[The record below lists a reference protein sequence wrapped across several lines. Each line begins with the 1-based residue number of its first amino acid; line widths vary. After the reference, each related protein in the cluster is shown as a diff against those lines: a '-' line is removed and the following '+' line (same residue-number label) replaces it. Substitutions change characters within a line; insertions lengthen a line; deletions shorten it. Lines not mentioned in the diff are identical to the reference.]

1 MHPNRP
7 NPSQDGKLNS
17 TQVYYSLSNRST
29 GPKRRS
35 SRPPNGQIHPPHLAA
50 PRAPEPAGL
59 AVDAAHSTRKR
70 WAYALVGVLV
80 AITGGLGNSLVIA
93 NLVYLQGALGATTA
107 EMAWLPAAYVMTNV
121 SMNLLLVKFRQQFG
135 LRAFT
140 EVFLVLYALV
150 TFGHLF
156 VNDLSSAI
164 AVRAAHGM
172 VGAALS
178 SLGLYYMIQAFPAK
192 WRMKALV
199 LGLGTAQLA
208 LPLARLFSEDLL
220 QIAEWRGLYL
230 FELGMALTCLGCVFL
245 LKLPPGDRF
254 KTFEKL
260 DFLTFAILATGVA
273 LLCAVLSLGR
283 IDWWLEAPWIG
294 IASACSLVLIMAGLA
309 IEHNRSNPL
318 LMTRW
323 LGSGAMIRL
332 ALAVVLIRMVLSEQS
347 TGAVGFMQMLNM
359 SNEQM
364 RTLYWVMLAGA
375 IAGLAVSALTI
386 NPAHLLMPLIISLA
400 FMAVGSVMD
409 SFSSNL
415 TRPQNMYI
423 SQFLLGFGGTFFLG
437 PTMVLG
443 TKNVL
448 TNPRKLVSFS
458 VLFGICQNLGGL
470 IGAALLGTF
479 QIVREKFH
487 SSMIVEHL
495 TLLDPRVA
503 ARVAS
508 GGSAYGGVIA
518 DPELR
523 NLMGI
528 RSLATAATREANVMA
543 YNDVFMLIAIIAILT
558 MIWIFIRSLWLM
570 STTKAAASAAPPVQP
585 SGALSS

>member
-1 MHPNRP
+1 MDKYTPHAWQPHERPSLPGSPSTPLHP
-7 NPSQDGKLNS
+7 
-17 TQVYYSLSNRST
+17 T
-29 GPKRRS
+29 
-35 SRPPNGQIHPPHLAA
+35 H
-50 PRAPEPAGL
+50 
-59 AVDAAHSTRKR
+59 KR
-70 WAYALVGVLV
+70 WLFALVGVLV
-80 AITGGLGNSLVIA
+80 AITGGLGNALVIA
-93 NLVYLQGALGATTA
+93 NLQYLQGALGATTA

-121 SMNLLLVKFRQQFG
+121 CMNLLLVKFRQQFG

-156 VNDLSSAI
+156 VNDLNSAI

-192 WRMKALV
+192 WRLKALV

-230 FELGMALTCLGCVFL
+230 FELGLALICLGCVFL

-309 IEHNRSNPL
+309 IEHNRANPL

-323 LGSGAMIRL
+323 LGSGTMIRL
-332 ALAVVLIRMVLSEQS
+332 ALAVILIRMVLSEQS

-359 SNEQM
+359 SYQQM
-364 RTLYWVMLAGA
+364 HTLYVVMLAGA
-375 IAGLAVSALTI
+375 IAGLVVSALTI
-386 NPAHLLMPLIISLA
+386 NPAHLLMPLVISLA
-400 FMAVGSVMD
+400 LMATGSVMD

-415 TRPQNMYI
+415 TRPQNLYI

-448 TNPRKLVSFS
+448 TNPRNLVSFS
-458 VLFGICQNLGGL
+458 VMFGICQNLGGL

-479 QIVREKFH
+479 QIVREKYH
-487 SSMIVEHL
+487 SSLITEHL

-503 ARVAS
+503 ARVQS
-508 GGSAYGGVIA
+508 GGSAYGGIVA

-570 STTKAAASAAPPVQP
+570 STTKAATPPVQP
-585 SGALSS
+585 VGASS

>member
-1 MHPNRP
+1 MDKYTPRPWEPHERPSLPGSPSTPLHP
-7 NPSQDGKLNS
+7 
-17 TQVYYSLSNRST
+17 T
-29 GPKRRS
+29 
-35 SRPPNGQIHPPHLAA
+35 H
-50 PRAPEPAGL
+50 
-59 AVDAAHSTRKR
+59 KR
-70 WAYALVGVLV
+70 WLFAMVGVLV
-80 AITGGLGNSLVIA
+80 AITGGLGNALVIA
-93 NLVYLQGALGATTA
+93 NLQYLQGALGATTA

-121 SMNLLLVKFRQQFG
+121 CMNLLLVKFRQQFG

-156 VNDLSSAI
+156 VNDLNSAI

-192 WRMKALV
+192 WRLKSLV

-230 FELGMALTCLGCVFL
+230 FELGLALICLGCVFL

-260 DFLTFAILATGVA
+260 DFVTFAILASGVA

-294 IASACSLVLIMAGLA
+294 VASASSLVLIMAGLA
-309 IEHNRSNPL
+309 IEHNRANPM

-323 LGSGAMIRL
+323 LGSGTMIRL
-332 ALAVVLIRMVLSEQS
+332 ALAVILIRMVLSEQS

-359 SNEQM
+359 SYQQM
-364 RTLYWVMLAGA
+364 HTLYVVMLAGA
-375 IAGLAVSALTI
+375 ISGLAVSALTI
-386 NPAHLLMPLIISLA
+386 NPAHLLMPLVISLA
-400 FMAVGSVMD
+400 LMATGSVMD

-415 TRPQNMYI
+415 TRPQNLYI

-448 TNPRKLVSFS
+448 ANPRNLVSFS
-458 VLFGICQNLGGL
+458 VMFGICQNLGGL

-479 QIVREKFH
+479 QIVREKYH

-503 ARVAS
+503 ARVQS
-508 GGSAYGGVIA
+508 GGSAYGGIVA

-570 STTKAAASAAPPVQP
+570 STTKTATPVQP
-585 SGALSS
+585 SGATS

>member
-1 MHPNRP
+1 MDKYTPHAWEPHERPSLPGSPSTPLHP
-7 NPSQDGKLNS
+7 
-17 TQVYYSLSNRST
+17 T
-29 GPKRRS
+29 
-35 SRPPNGQIHPPHLAA
+35 H
-50 PRAPEPAGL
+50 
-59 AVDAAHSTRKR
+59 KR
-70 WAYALVGVLV
+70 WLFAMVGVLV
-80 AITGGLGNSLVIA
+80 AITGGLGNALVIA
-93 NLVYLQGALGATTA
+93 NLQYLQGALGATTA

-121 SMNLLLVKFRQQFG
+121 CMNLLLVKFRQQFG

-192 WRMKALV
+192 WRLKALV

-230 FELGMALTCLGCVFL
+230 FELGMALICLGCVFL

-260 DFLTFAILATGVA
+260 DFLTFALLATGVA

-294 IASACSLVLIMAGLA
+294 VASACSLVLIMAGLA
-309 IEHNRSNPL
+309 IEHNRSNPM

-323 LGSGAMIRL
+323 LGSGVMIRL
-332 ALAVVLIRMVLSEQS
+332 ALAVILIRMVLSEQS

-359 SNEQM
+359 SYQQM
-364 RTLYWVMLAGA
+364 HTLYVVMLAGA

-386 NPAHLLMPLIISLA
+386 NPAHLLMPLVISLA
-400 FMAVGSVMD
+400 LMAVGSVMD

-415 TRPQNMYI
+415 TRPENLYV

-448 TNPRKLVSFS
+448 TNPRNLVSFS
-458 VLFGICQNLGGL
+458 VMFGICQNLGGL

-503 ARVAS
+503 ARVNS
-508 GGSAYGGVIA
+508 GGSAYGGIIA

-570 STTKAAASAAPPVQP
+570 STTRAATPVQP
-585 SGALSS
+585 SGASS

>member
-1 MHPNRP
+1 MDKYTPRTWQPHERPALPGSPSTPLHP
-7 NPSQDGKLNS
+7 
-17 TQVYYSLSNRST
+17 T
-29 GPKRRS
+29 
-35 SRPPNGQIHPPHLAA
+35 H
-50 PRAPEPAGL
+50 
-59 AVDAAHSTRKR
+59 KR
-70 WAYALVGVLV
+70 WLFALVGVLV

-93 NLVYLQGALGATTA
+93 NLQYLQGVLGATTA

-121 SMNLLLVKFRQQFG
+121 CMNLLLVKFRQQFG

-156 VNDLSSAI
+156 VNDLNSAI

-192 WRMKALV
+192 WRLKALV

-230 FELGMALTCLGCVFL
+230 FELGLALICLGCVFL

-254 KTFEKL
+254 KTFEAL
-260 DFLTFAILATGVA
+260 DFLTFAILSSGVA

-294 IASACSLVLIMAGLA
+294 VASACSLVLIMTGLA
-309 IEHNRSNPL
+309 IEHNRANPM

-332 ALAVVLIRMVLSEQS
+332 ALAVILIRMVLSEQS

-359 SNEQM
+359 SYEQM
-364 RTLYWVMLAGA
+364 HTLYVVMLAGA

-400 FMAVGSVMD
+400 LMATGSVMD

-415 TRPQNMYI
+415 TRPQNLYI

-448 TNPRKLVSFS
+448 TNPRNLVSFS
-458 VLFGICQNLGGL
+458 VMFGICQNLGGL

-479 QIVREKFH
+479 QIVREKYH

-495 TLLDPRVA
+495 TLIDPLVA
-503 ARVAS
+503 ARVQS
-508 GGSAYGGVIA
+508 GGAAYGKIVA

-558 MIWIFIRSLWLM
+558 MLWIFTRSLWLM
-570 STTKAAASAAPPVQP
+570 STTKATPPVQP
-585 SGALSS
+585 SGATS

>member
-1 MHPNRP
+1 MDKYTPRPWEPHERPSLPGSPSTPLHP
-7 NPSQDGKLNS
+7 
-17 TQVYYSLSNRST
+17 T
-29 GPKRRS
+29 
-35 SRPPNGQIHPPHLAA
+35 H
-50 PRAPEPAGL
+50 
-59 AVDAAHSTRKR
+59 KR
-70 WAYALVGVLV
+70 WLFAMVGVLV
-80 AITGGLGNSLVIA
+80 AITGGLGNALVIA
-93 NLVYLQGALGATTA
+93 NLQYLQGALGATTA

-121 SMNLLLVKFRQQFG
+121 CMNLLLVKFRQQFG

-156 VNDLSSAI
+156 VNDLNSAI

-192 WRMKALV
+192 WRLKSLV

-230 FELGMALTCLGCVFL
+230 FELGLALICLGCVFL

-260 DFLTFAILATGVA
+260 DFVTFAILASGVA

-294 IASACSLVLIMAGLA
+294 VASACSLVLIMAGLA
-309 IEHNRSNPL
+309 IEHNRANPM

-323 LGSGAMIRL
+323 LGSGTMIRL
-332 ALAVVLIRMVLSEQS
+332 ALAVILIRMVLSEQS

-359 SNEQM
+359 SYQQM
-364 RTLYWVMLAGA
+364 HTLYVVMLAGA
-375 IAGLAVSALTI
+375 ISGLAVSALTI
-386 NPAHLLMPLIISLA
+386 NPAHLLMPLVISLA
-400 FMAVGSVMD
+400 LMATGSVMD

-415 TRPQNMYI
+415 TRPQNLYI

-448 TNPRKLVSFS
+448 ANPRNLVSFS
-458 VLFGICQNLGGL
+458 VMFGICQNLGGL

-479 QIVREKFH
+479 QIVREKYH

-503 ARVAS
+503 ARVQS
-508 GGSAYGGVIA
+508 GGSAYGGIVA

-570 STTKAAASAAPPVQP
+570 STTKTATPVQP
-585 SGALSS
+585 SGATS

>member
-1 MHPNRP
+1 MDKCTPHTWEPHERPSLPGSPSTPWHP
-7 NPSQDGKLNS
+7 
-17 TQVYYSLSNRST
+17 T
-29 GPKRRS
+29 
-35 SRPPNGQIHPPHLAA
+35 H
-50 PRAPEPAGL
+50 
-59 AVDAAHSTRKR
+59 KR
-70 WAYALVGVLV
+70 WLYALVGVLV
-80 AITGGLGNSLVIA
+80 AITGGLGNALVIA
-93 NLVYLQGALGATTA
+93 NLQYLQGALGATTA

-121 SMNLLLVKFRQQFG
+121 CMNLLLVKFRQQFG

-156 VNDLSSAI
+156 VNDLNSAI

-192 WRMKALV
+192 WRLKSLV

-230 FELGMALTCLGCVFL
+230 FELGMALICLGCVFL

-260 DFLTFAILATGVA
+260 DFLTFAILASGVA

-309 IEHNRSNPL
+309 IEHNRANPM

-323 LGSGAMIRL
+323 LGSGVMIRL
-332 ALAVVLIRMVLSEQS
+332 ALAVILIRMVLSEQS

-359 SNEQM
+359 SYQQM
-364 RTLYWVMLAGA
+364 HTLYVVMLAGA
-375 IAGLAVSALTI
+375 IAGLVVSALTI
-386 NPAHLLMPLIISLA
+386 NPAHLLMPLVISLA
-400 FMAVGSVMD
+400 LMATGSVMD

-415 TRPQNMYI
+415 TRPQNLYI

-448 TNPRKLVSFS
+448 TNPRNLVSFS
-458 VLFGICQNLGGL
+458 VMFGICQNLGGL

-479 QIVREKFH
+479 QIVREKYH

-503 ARVAS
+503 ARVQS
-508 GGSAYGGVIA
+508 GGSAYGGIVA

-570 STTKAAASAAPPVQP
+570 STTKAATPVQP
-585 SGALSS
+585 SGAPS

>member
-1 MHPNRP
+1 MDKYTPRPWEPHERPSLPGSPSTPLHP
-7 NPSQDGKLNS
+7 
-17 TQVYYSLSNRST
+17 T
-29 GPKRRS
+29 
-35 SRPPNGQIHPPHLAA
+35 H
-50 PRAPEPAGL
+50 
-59 AVDAAHSTRKR
+59 KR
-70 WAYALVGVLV
+70 WLFAMVGVLV
-80 AITGGLGNSLVIA
+80 AITGGLGNALVIA
-93 NLVYLQGALGATTA
+93 NLQYLQGALGATTA

-121 SMNLLLVKFRQQFG
+121 CMNLLLVKFRQQFG

-156 VNDLSSAI
+156 VNDLNSAI

-192 WRMKALV
+192 WRLKSLV

-230 FELGMALTCLGCVFL
+230 FELGLALICLGCVFL

-260 DFLTFAILATGVA
+260 DFVTFAILASGVA

-294 IASACSLVLIMAGLA
+294 VASACSLVLIMAGLA
-309 IEHNRSNPL
+309 IEHNRANPM

-323 LGSGAMIRL
+323 LGSGTMIRL
-332 ALAVVLIRMVLSEQS
+332 ALAVILIRMVLSEQS

-359 SNEQM
+359 SYQQM
-364 RTLYWVMLAGA
+364 HTLYVVMLAGA
-375 IAGLAVSALTI
+375 ISGLAVSALTI
-386 NPAHLLMPLIISLA
+386 NPAHLLMPLVISLA
-400 FMAVGSVMD
+400 LMATGSVMD

-415 TRPQNMYI
+415 TRPQNLYI

-448 TNPRKLVSFS
+448 ANPRNLVSFS
-458 VLFGICQNLGGL
+458 VMFGICQNLGGL

-479 QIVREKFH
+479 QIVREKYH

-503 ARVAS
+503 ARVAARVQS
-508 GGSAYGGVIA
+508 GGSAYGGIVA

-543 YNDVFMLIAIIAILT
+543 YNDVFMLIAIVAILT

-570 STTKAAASAAPPVQP
+570 STTKTATPVQP
-585 SGALSS
+585 SGATS

>member
-1 MHPNRP
+1 MNKYTPRTWEPHERPSLPGSPSTPLHP
-7 NPSQDGKLNS
+7 
-17 TQVYYSLSNRST
+17 T
-29 GPKRRS
+29 
-35 SRPPNGQIHPPHLAA
+35 H
-50 PRAPEPAGL
+50 
-59 AVDAAHSTRKR
+59 KR
-70 WAYALVGVLV
+70 WLFAMVGVLV
-80 AITGGLGNSLVIA
+80 AITGGLGNALVIA
-93 NLVYLQGALGATTA
+93 NLQYLQGALGATTA

-121 SMNLLLVKFRQQFG
+121 CMNLLLVKFRQQFG
-135 LRAFT
+135 LRVFT

-156 VNDLSSAI
+156 VNDLNSAI

-172 VGAALS
+172 VGAALT

-192 WRMKALV
+192 WRLKALV

-230 FELGMALTCLGCVFL
+230 FELGLALICLGCVFL

-309 IEHNRSNPL
+309 IEHNRANPL

-323 LGSGAMIRL
+323 LGSGTMIRL
-332 ALAVVLIRMVLSEQS
+332 ALAVILIRMVLSEQS

-359 SNEQM
+359 SYQQM
-364 RTLYWVMLAGA
+364 HTLYVVMLAGA

-386 NPAHLLMPLIISLA
+386 NPAHLLMPLVISLA
-400 FMAVGSVMD
+400 LMATGSVMD

-415 TRPQNMYI
+415 TRPQNLYI

-448 TNPRKLVSFS
+448 ANPRNLVSFS
-458 VLFGICQNLGGL
+458 VMFGICQNLGGL

-479 QIVREKFH
+479 QVVREKYH

-503 ARVAS
+503 ARVQS
-508 GGSAYGGVIA
+508 GGSAFGGIAA

-570 STTKAAASAAPPVQP
+570 STTKTATPVQP
-585 SGALSS
+585 SGAPS

>member
-1 MHPNRP
+1 MDNYTPRTWQPHERPALPGSPSTPLHP
-7 NPSQDGKLNS
+7 
-17 TQVYYSLSNRST
+17 T
-29 GPKRRS
+29 
-35 SRPPNGQIHPPHLAA
+35 H
-50 PRAPEPAGL
+50 
-59 AVDAAHSTRKR
+59 KR
-70 WAYALVGVLV
+70 WLYALVGVLV

-93 NLVYLQGALGATTA
+93 NLQYLQGALGATTA

-121 SMNLLLVKFRQQFG
+121 CMNLLLVKFRQQFG

-156 VNDLSSAI
+156 VNDLNSAI

-192 WRMKALV
+192 WRLKALV

-230 FELGMALTCLGCVFL
+230 FELGMALICLGCVFL

-260 DFLTFAILATGVA
+260 DFLTFAILASGVA

-294 IASACSLVLIMAGLA
+294 VASACSLVLIMTGLA
-309 IEHNRSNPL
+309 IEHNRANPL

-323 LGSGAMIRL
+323 LGSGTMIRL
-332 ALAVVLIRMVLSEQS
+332 ALAVILIRMVLSEQS

-359 SNEQM
+359 SYQQM
-364 RTLYWVMLAGA
+364 HTLYVVMLAGA
-375 IAGLAVSALTI
+375 VAGLVVSALTI
-386 NPAHLLMPLIISLA
+386 NPAHLLMPLVISLA
-400 FMAVGSVMD
+400 LMATGSVMD

-415 TRPQNMYI
+415 TRPQNLYI

-448 TNPRKLVSFS
+448 SNPRNLVSFS
-458 VLFGICQNLGGL
+458 VMFGICQNLGGL

-479 QIVREKFH
+479 QVVREKFH

-503 ARVAS
+503 ARVQS
-508 GGSAYGGVIA
+508 GGAAYGGIVA
-518 DPELR
+518 DPDLR

-543 YNDVFMLIAIIAILT
+543 YNDVFMLIAIVAILT
-558 MIWIFIRSLWLM
+558 MLWIFTRSLWLL
-570 STTKAAASAAPPVQP
+570 STTKAATPVQP
-585 SGALSS
+585 SGASS

>member
-1 MHPNRP
+1 MD
-7 NPSQDGKLNS
+7 S
-17 TQVYYSLSNRST
+17 Y
-29 GPKRRS
+29 
-35 SRPPNGQIHPPHLAA
+35 A
-50 PRAPEPAGL
+50 PRNWQPHEKPSLPGSP
-59 AVDAAHSTRKR
+59 STPLHPTHKR
-70 WAYALVGVLV
+70 LAYALVGLLV

-93 NLVYLQGALGATTA
+93 NLPYLQGALGATTA

-178 SLGLYYMIQAFPAK
+178 SLGLYYMVQAFPAK

-199 LGLGTAQLA
+199 LGLGASQLA

-230 FELGMALTCLGCVFL
+230 FELGLALASLGCVFL

-254 KTFEKL
+254 RTFEKL
-260 DFLTFAILATGVA
+260 DFLTFAILASGVA

-294 IASACSLVLIMAGLA
+294 YASAGSIVLILAGLA
-309 IEHNRSNPL
+309 IEHNRSNPM

-323 LGSGAMIRL
+323 LGSGAAIRL
-332 ALAVVLIRMVLSEQS
+332 ALAVILIRMVLSEQS
-347 TGAVGFMQMLNM
+347 TGAVGFLQALNM
-359 SNEQM
+359 SSQQM
-364 RTLYWVMLAGA
+364 RLLYGVMLLGS
-375 IAGLAVSALTI
+375 IAGLATSALTI
-386 NPAHLLMPLIISLA
+386 NPAHLLMPLVISLA
-400 FMAVGSVMD
+400 LMAVGSVMD

-415 TRPQNMYI
+415 TRPANMYV
-423 SQFLLGFGGTFFLG
+423 SQFLLAFGGTFFLG

-443 TKNVL
+443 TRNVL
-448 TNPRKLVSFS
+448 TNPRNLVSFS

-479 QIVREKFH
+479 QIVREKYH
-487 SSMIVEHL
+487 SSHIVEQL
-495 TLLDPRVA
+495 VLMDPRVLG
-503 ARVAS
+503 RVQS
-508 GGSAYGGVIA
+508 GGAAVGRVIA
-518 DPELR
+518 DPQARELQ
-523 NLMGI
+523 GI
-528 RSLATAATREANVMA
+528 RSLASAATREANVLA
-543 YNDVFMLIAIIAILT
+543 YNDVFMLIAVIAVLT

-570 STTKAAASAAPPVQP
+570 STTKAVAPATPAPTPVQP
-585 SGALSS
+585 SGAISS